1 MALTNL
7 KARVATLV
15 LALAALPSSVIAAVS
30 PAASVTT
37 VPDPAKAAIT
47 LYLLNPVTAM
57 AKKTDVA
64 YPVKDGYG
72 DSVSIFVDPGVEPPY
87 DGFAVFTIKDSGGK
101 VVLHVNDDDDSQY
114 PSAAY
119 AISWKARDDQGAP
132 LPEGRYRI
140 IAHMHWPDGE
150 VTTTHRY
157 VRVSHAKKTWVT
169 MRRTIRPSDSLIHTH
184 VGRCA
189 RLLRPARAAWPA
201 SLGYRSRAGC
211 RERRTVVSTEHGIFV
226 PRSPFGHYG
235 TAWVTVIGGRP
246 ASARRSY
253 LVLDY
258 LGYTNDW
265 VSTTIFKGRV
275 GRHRGQPV
283 KWGLAVRGGGQGGRF
298 YRPRMIW
305 SVGLADGAA
314 FDVRKFVVRLRFQGL
329 R

>member
-1 MALTNL
+1 MGL
-7 KARVATLV
+7 KFLIARAAALV
-15 LALAALPSSVIAAVS
+15 LAVLPSGMLAAVA
-30 PAASVTT
+30 PAASAT
-37 VPDPAKAAIT
+37 VPDPAEAAIT
-47 LYLLNPVTAM
+47 LYLLNPITAM
-57 AKKTDVA
+57 AKKTDA
-64 YPVKDGYG
+64 AFPVKDGYG
-72 DSVSIFVDPGVEPPY
+72 DSVSIFVDPGVDPPY
-87 DGFAVFTIKDSGGK
+87 DGYAVFTIKDSRGR

-140 IAHMHWPDGE
+140 IAHLHWPTGE
-150 VTTTHRY
+150 VTTTRRH

-169 MRRTIRPSDSLIHTH
+169 MRRTVRPAKALIHRQ

-189 RLLRPARAAWPA
+189 RLLSPARAAWPG
-201 SLGYRSRAGC
+201 SLGYRSRGDC
-211 RERRTVVSTEHGIFV
+211 RERRTVVSTEHGMFV
-226 PRSPFGHYG
+226 PRSPFGRYE
-235 TAWVTVIGGRP
+235 TARVTVIGGRP
-246 ASARRSY
+246 AGARRSY
-253 LVLDY
+253 LVLNY

-265 VSTTIFKGRV
+265 VGTSIFKGRV

-283 KWGLAVRGGGQGGRF
+283 RWGLAVRGGGQGGRF

-314 FDVRKFVVRLRFQGL
+314 FDVRKFIVTLRYQGL